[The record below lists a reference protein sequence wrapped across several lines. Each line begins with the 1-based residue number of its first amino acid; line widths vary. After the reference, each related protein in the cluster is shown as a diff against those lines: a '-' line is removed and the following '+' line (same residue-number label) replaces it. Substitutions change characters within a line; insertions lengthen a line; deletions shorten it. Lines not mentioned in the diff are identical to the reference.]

1 MKVYEAIAEGVK
13 QECPGILFGVL
24 GNANM
29 YLVAELCGKH
39 GFKFVQAKHEQSAT
53 SMADG
58 FARAS
63 GKIGIATATQ
73 GPGFTNTITSL
84 VAARAHRTPLLML
97 AGHAPL
103 SDPYNMQGLVDQHAM
118 ALQAAQAAVVLN
130 HPKSVDYALGEAFRH
145 LKAREGPFVLNLPQD
160 V

>member
-13 QECPGILFGVL
+13 QECPAILFGVL

-63 GKIGIATATQ
+63 GRIGVATVTQ

-84 VAARAHRTPLLML
+84 VAAPAPPTPPPLL
-97 AGHAPL
+97 AGHPPL
-103 SDPYNMQGLVDQHAM
+103 TDPYN
-118 ALQAAQAAVVLN
+118 LQRMRAQ
-130 HPKSVDYALGEAFRH
+130 
-145 LKAREGPFVLNLPQD
+145 
-160 V
+160 

>member
-13 QECPGILFGVL
+13 QECPDILFGVL

-63 GKIGIATATQ
+63 GKIGVATVTQ
-73 GPGFTNTITSL
+73 GPGFTNAITSL
-84 VAARAHRTPLLML
+84 VAARGPPPPLLL
-97 AGHAPL
+97 FVGPPPL
-103 SDPYNMQGLVDQHAM
+103 TWSPNI
-118 ALQAAQAAVVLN
+118 
-130 HPKSVDYALGEAFRH
+130 
-145 LKAREGPFVLNLPQD
+145 
-160 V
+160 

>member
-1 MKVYEAIAEGVK
+1 MKVSESMEEGVK
-13 QECPGILFGVL
+13 QECPDILFGVL

-63 GKIGIATATQ
+63 GRIGVATVTQ

-84 VAARAHRTPLLML
+84 VAARAHRTPLLIF
-97 AGHAPL
+97 ARHAPP
-103 SDPYNMQGLVDQHAM
+103 SHTSNMQ
-118 ALQAAQAAVVLN
+118 
-130 HPKSVDYALGEAFRH
+130 R
-145 LKAREGPFVLNLPQD
+145 
-160 V
+160 